1 MSGPQSAGA
10 VAASGSEGTSVLFN
24 VVAAF
29 GAVDGVRPRTTMTA
43 LFVLIAFVAVALKVM
58 VRLYV

>member
-1 MSGPQSAGA
+1 M
-10 VAASGSEGTSVLFN
+10 LFN